1 MSQLS
6 EYNHSTDSEKK
17 KEDWM
22 NAKWRPM
29 MGWMYMFVC
38 VFDFVLAPIGWTS
51 IQALFHGGIN
61 TQWQPLTLQGGGL
74 FHVAMGAVIGISAY
88 GRTKEKLE
96 GVAGSNQP
104 MGTQYVPPGGM
115 PGQMGMGGMGGMNSG
130 MGGGFGGSNNG
141 GFNSG
146 SQSMGS
152 GSTYGAPSTGGF
164 GSPAPA
170 FGSTPAPAFG
180 STPAPAFGSTPAP
193 AFGAPP
199 TLTTTPPPAA
209 SGKPSGP
216 AQSFPAL

>member
-130 MGGGFGGSNNG
+130 MGGGFNNG
-141 GFNSG
+141 GGFGG
-146 SQSMGS
+146 STMGG
-152 GSTYGAPSTGGF
+152 GSTYGAPATGGFGAPATGGF

-180 STPAPAFGSTPAP
+180 STPAPAFGT
-193 AFGAPP
+193 PP
-199 TLTTTPPPAA
+199 TFNTTPPVTA

-216 AQSFPAL
+216 AQTFPAI